1 MSDQRVESATYGDT
15 ILLVAKDRRS
25 YVRTL
30 TSGADL
36 HTHLGI
42 IRHDDLNGQ
51 RFGSEIRTHL
61 NELFFLLRPQV
72 PDLIAHARHE
82 TAIIQPKDLGYIAL
96 KLGVRPGA
104 SVVEAGTGSGALT
117 LALALLVG
125 DTGRVHSYERKQPLQ
140 EVATKNLKRAG
151 ILHRVTLIV
160 RDIAD
165 GFEVSD
171 ADALFLDVPNPWD
184 YLVQAR
190 AALAGGG
197 TFGAIVP
204 TINQV
209 ITLVDALYS
218 GPWFLVEIEELL
230 LRQYKISPSRIRPE
244 DKMVGHTGYL
254 VFARAIYRAEPA
266 PSESETLD
274 SDS

>member
-1 MSDQRVESATYGDT
+1 MTDQRVNSATYGDT
-15 ILLVAKDRRS
+15 ILLIAKDRRS

-30 TSGADL
+30 TAGADL
-36 HTHLGI
+36 HTHLGL

-82 TAIIQPKDLGYIAL
+82 TAIVQPKDLGYIAL

-104 SVVEAGTGSGALT
+104 IVVEAGTGSGALT

-140 EVATKNLKRAG
+140 EVAMKNLKRAG
-151 ILHRVTLIV
+151 ILNRVDLIV

-171 ADALFLDVPNPWD
+171 ADALFLDVPTPWD
-184 YLVQAR
+184 YLMQAR
-190 AALAGGG
+190 AALKGSGI
-197 TFGAIVP
+197 FGAIVP

-218 GPWFLVEIEELL
+218 GAWFLVEVEELL

-254 VFARAIYRAEPA
+254 VFARAVYRSDP
-266 PSESETLD
+266 PESETPVNNE
-274 SDS
+274 